1 MNEKNLNILKNKIN
15 LVSNIVSRYKE
26 TSKINKDELYE
37 NLCDCLGWFEIN
49 KKHFMNGNDY
59 LDSDNI
65 LSNDDKKIL
74 SALTYINNKKK
85 HSKDII
91 VFENITKNLYPSEDL
106 YPSKN
111 LFTSANDVYWSTLIP
126 KDNKYINQ
134 YNNYIKYIANNTV
147 ISILNKVYSIL
158 ENYYNHYYNK

>member
-1 MNEKNLNILKNKIN
+1 
-15 LVSNIVSRYKE
+15 
-26 TSKINKDELYE
+26 
-37 NLCDCLGWFEIN
+37 
-49 KKHFMNGNDY
+49 MNGNDY